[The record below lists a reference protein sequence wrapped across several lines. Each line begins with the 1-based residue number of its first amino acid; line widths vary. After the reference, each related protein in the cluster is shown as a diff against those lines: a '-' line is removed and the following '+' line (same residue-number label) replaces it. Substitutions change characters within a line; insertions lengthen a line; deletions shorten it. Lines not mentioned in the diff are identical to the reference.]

1 MKCRTVLTLTLT
13 MAMFFAPAAMAAKYE
28 WRLAEEEITD
38 SVCDVYAK
46 EFARLL
52 KEKSNGDINLEVY
65 PLGTLGTPE
74 EIFELCQNGSI
85 EFVLDGAGQ
94 VGNFVPEN
102 QIFSLQFLFSD
113 DQQVNEKVLSGS
125 KALNEMLSKAYADRG
140 IKMLAYWS
148 EGAMDWTANRPLL
161 KPEDFKGLKMRTMAS
176 PMILES
182 YKVYGA
188 NPTPVPF
195 MEVYSGLQL
204 NMIDGQENAPYITQE
219 MKFMEVQKYY
229 IQSAHKIYIMQTMAN
244 KEFFEGLPA
253 EIQKIILDCVSEL
266 RPFAFKTQGDLNKTR
281 FELIANNLRGDQKI
295 LKLDPAVR
303 VQFRELAK
311 ATDKLFFEVSGN
323 PELAKNML
331 NTIRAEIAAE
341 EDAAKK

>member
-1 MKCRTVLTLTLT
+1 MKRKIVLALTIAVL
-13 MAMFFAPAAMAAKYE
+13 FAQAAVAAKYE

-52 KEKSNGDINLEVY
+52 KEKSSGDINLEIY

-102 QIFSLQFLFSD
+102 QIFSMQFLFSD
-113 DQQVNEKVLSGS
+113 DQQVNEKVLATS

-148 EGAMDWTANRPLL
+148 EGAMDWTANKPLL

-188 NPTPVPF
+188 NPTAVPF

-253 EIQKIILDCVSEL
+253 EIQKIVLDCVAEL
-266 RPFAFKTQGDLNKTR
+266 RPFAYKTQEDLNDKR
-281 FELIANNLRGDQKI
+281 FKMITNAMKNDQKV
-295 LKLDPAVR
+295 LKLDPVVR
-303 VQFRELAK
+303 AKFRELSK
-311 ATDKLFFEVSGN
+311 KTDKLFLEVSGN
-323 PELAKNML
+323 PELAGQIL
-331 NTIRAEIAAE
+331 NTLRKEIAAAE
-341 EDAAKK
+341 AIAEK

>member
-1 MKCRTVLTLTLT
+1 MKRTLALAL
-13 MAMFFAPAAMAAKYE
+13 ALALFAAPAAFAAKYE

-74 EIFELCQNGSI
+74 EIFELCQNGAI

-94 VGNFVPEN
+94 VGSFVPEN

-113 DQQVNEKVLSGS
+113 NQEVNEKILATS
-125 KALNEMLSKAYADRG
+125 KTLNEMLSDVYASRG

-148 EGAMDWTANRPLL
+148 EGAMDWTASRPLL
-161 KPEDFKGLKMRTMAS
+161 QPGDFRGLKMRTMPS
-176 PMILES
+176 PMIVES

-204 NMIDGQENAPYITQE
+204 NMIEGQENAPYITQE

-229 IQSAHKIYIMQTMAN
+229 IQSSHKIYIMQTMAN
-244 KEFFEGLPA
+244 KDFFDGLPSH
-253 EIQKIILDCVSEL
+253 IQKIVLDCVAEL
-266 RPFAFKTQGDLNKTR
+266 RAFGYKAQEDLNAKR
-281 FELIANNLRGDQKI
+281 LDMIVKAMKPDQK
-295 LKLDPAVR
+295 LVKLSPEAR
-303 VQFRELAK
+303 AQFREISK
-311 ATDKLFFEVSGN
+311 NTDKTYLEVSGN
-323 PELAKNML
+323 PELAQKML
-331 NTIRAEIAAE
+331 DVIRQEIAAAE
-341 EDAAKK
+341 AAAK

>member
-1 MKCRTVLTLTLT
+1 MKRRIVLALVL
-13 MAMFFAPAAMAAKYE
+13 AMFFAPVAVAAKYE

-102 QIFSLQFLFSD
+102 QIFSLQFLFGD
-113 DQQVNEKVLSGS
+113 DQKVNEKVLATS

-140 IKMLAYWS
+140 IKVLAYWS

-188 NPTPVPF
+188 NPTAVPF

-253 EIQKIILDCVSEL
+253 EIQKIVLDCVAEL
-266 RPFAFKTQGDLNKTR
+266 RPFAYRTQEELNDKR
-281 FELIANNLRGDQKI
+281 FELIKSAMKGDQKV
-295 LKLDPAVR
+295 LKLDPTVR
-303 VQFRELAK
+303 VQFRELSK
-311 ATDKLFFEVSGN
+311 GTDELFLEVSGN
-323 PELAKNML
+323 PELARRML
-331 NTIRAEIAAE
+331 DTIRAEIAAAE
-341 EDAAKK
+341 AEAGK